1 MLPLYMIV
9 GPKKQLWLVTS
20 QSLLLTV
27 PFFMLVRLPDFH
39 DLEFIYGVVLEIRG
53 CNGESM
59 MGIIRLEKWWFDGN

>member
-1 MLPLYMIV
+1 
-9 GPKKQLWLVTS
+9 
-20 QSLLLTV
+20 
-27 PFFMLVRLPDFH
+27 MLVRLPEFH